1 MNPMSSGLPTS
12 GTGPRLDEVEIVVA
26 GAGVVGLALAIAL
39 AREGIATAS
48 VGPLPGVQ
56 PGRTVALLEG
66 SVQLLAS
73 LGVWPALGGRAAPL
87 RTMRIVDDTSSIF
100 RGPPVSFAASSIGL
114 EAFGYNVENGPLVA
128 ALAAAAEATPG
139 LVRMDRLVTGYTAT
153 ADGAL
158 ATLAGGEA
166 IACRLVAAAD
176 GAGSVL
182 RAAAGIAVREHRY
195 PQVALTTIL
204 RHVRPHGDVSTE
216 FHTRQGPFTLVPLRP
231 GPDGG
236 PMSSLVWV
244 MSPAEA
250 DRRQALPTAGLA
262 AAIETQSRGLLG
274 RIDLAGPLG
283 RFPIRRVIAERLTGP
298 RLALVGEAA
307 HALPPIGAQG
317 LNLSLRDAASLVDIV
332 AGARAQG
339 TDVGAAATLER
350 YGRGRAGDIALRE
363 AGVHALNMALLS
375 PALPVDAVRG
385 LGLRLL
391 SAVGPLRK
399 AVMREGLRP
408 SQNLPRLM
416 QGPRPGA

>member
-1 MNPMSSGLPTS
+1 MSITGSLPDKVDV
-12 GTGPRLDEVEIVVA
+12 LVA

-48 VGPLPGVQ
+48 VGPLPGAQ

-66 SVQLLAS
+66 SVQLLTS
-73 LGVWPALGGRAAPL
+73 LGVWPALSGRAAPL
-87 RTMRIVDDTSSIF
+87 RTMRIVDDTSSLF
-100 RGPPVSFAASSIGL
+100 RGPPVAFAASSIGL
-114 EAFGYNVENGPLVA
+114 DAFGYNVENGLLAA
-128 ALAAAAEATPG
+128 ALAATADATPA
-139 LVRMDRLVTGYTAT
+139 LVRVDRLVEGYTT
-153 ADGAL
+153 AGDRAV
-158 ATLAGGEA
+158 ATLAGGET
-166 IACRLVAAAD
+166 IACRLLVAAD
-176 GAGSVL
+176 GAGSIL
-182 RAAAGIAVREHRY
+182 RAAAGIPVREHRY
-195 PQVALTTIL
+195 PQVALTTML
-204 RHVRPHGDVSTE
+204 SHARPHGDVSTE

-231 GPDGG
+231 APDGG

-244 MSPAEA
+244 MSPGEA
-250 DRRQALPTAGLA
+250 DRRQPLSPSSFA
-262 AAIETQSRGLLG
+262 AEIEAQSRGLLG
-274 RIDLAGPLG
+274 RVTLAGPLG
-283 RFPIRRVIAERLTGP
+283 RFPIRRVIAERLVGP

-332 AGARAQG
+332 ADARARG
-339 TDVGAAATLER
+339 TDWGAAATLQG
-350 YGRGRAGDIALRE
+350 YARGRAGDIALRG

-391 SAVGPLRK
+391 SAVRPLRE

-416 QGPRPGA
+416 QMPRPGA

>member
-1 MNPMSSGLPTS
+1 MTLAEPLT
-12 GTGPRLDEVEIVVA
+12 DKIEVVVA

-48 VGPLPGVQ
+48 VGPLPAVQ

-66 SVQLLAS
+66 SVQLLTS
-73 LGVWPALGGRAAPL
+73 LGVWPTISGRAAPL
-87 RTMRIVDDTSSIF
+87 RTMQIVDDTPSLF
-100 RGPPVSFAASSIGL
+100 RGPPVAFAAASIGL

-128 ALAAAAEATPG
+128 ALAAAADETPG
-139 LVRMDRLVTGYTAT
+139 LVRVDCLVTGYTVAGDE
-153 ADGAL
+153 AVVAL
-158 ATLAGGEA
+158 VGGET
-166 IACRLVAAAD
+166 IACRLLVAAD

-204 RHVRPHGDVSTE
+204 SHARPHGDVSTE
-216 FHTRQGPFTLVPLRP
+216 FHTRQGPFTLVPLCP

-250 DRRQALPTAGLA
+250 DRRQALPSSSLA
-262 AAIETQSRGLLG
+262 AAIEAQSRGLLG
-274 RIDLAGPLG
+274 RVRLAGPLG
-283 RFPIRRVIAERLTGP
+283 RFPIRRVIAERLVGR

-317 LNLSLRDAASLVDIV
+317 LNLSLRDAASLVDLV
-332 AGARAQG
+332 ADARARSA
-339 TDVGAAATLER
+339 DCGATATLEG
-350 YGRGRAGDIALRE
+350 YARGRAGDIALRG

-375 PALPVDAVRG
+375 SALPVDAVRG

-391 SAVGPLRK
+391 ATVRPLRD
-399 AVMREGLRP
+399 AVMRQGLRP

-416 QGPRPGA
+416 QAPRPGA